1 MEQAYTDRAL
11 SHPQCPTE
19 PNMSEVTVIV
29 ALLLIFLV
37 LHGTL
42 AALERGT
49 TSLSRQNKRVV
60 IATSGA
66 RKARNRGL
74 LLTRSSTNQ
83 SIRDSQQCS
92 PAETTGT
99 SKKTVQFAEVTSVQR
114 IQPVYT
120 PDDFY
125 NDPS

>member
-1 MEQAYTDRAL
+1 
-11 SHPQCPTE
+11 
-19 PNMSEVTVIV
+19 MSEMTVIV

-49 TSLSRQNKRVV
+49 TSLRQNKKVV

-66 RKARNRGL
+66 GKVRNRA
-74 LLTRSSTNQ
+74 STNQ
-83 SIRDSQQCS
+83 SILDSQPCS
-92 PAETTGT
+92 QAKTTGT
-99 SKKTVQFAEVTSVQR
+99 SKKTVQFAEGTSVKH

-125 NDPS
+125 NDPHVY